1 MAVFTDYHSWFIL
14 YEFRKWLIN
23 CPHRA
28 LLQAGFDFPKIVFS
42 ILFFPYFSE
51 TNYLF
56 LLIPLCYRLNYLFI
70 LILIIRV
77 LQSLFVWSWLSQLSA
92 LFSCFLQL
100 NLKIGKHEATQTLM
114 WLGLIGVN
122 WGTVLK
128 GDCTFLTSGCCE
140 TQDGGQKRCQMCKF
154 ITIIFDSKPE
164 ENFSSWWDYT
174 TGFISVFFLKLLLRC
189 I

>member
-1 MAVFTDYHSWFIL
+1 MAVFADYHSWIIL
-14 YEFRKWLIN
+14 YGFRKQFIN
-23 CPHRA
+23 WPYRV
-28 LLQAGFDFPKIVFS
+28 LLQLAGFDFP
-42 ILFFPYFSE
+42 ILFFFLFFLFFSE
-51 TNYLF
+51 TNCNF

-70 LILIIRV
+70 LIFIIRV

-100 NLKIGKHEATQTLM
+100 NLKIGKHEATLTLM

-174 TGFISVFFLKLLLRC
+174 TDFISVFF
-189 I
+189 